1 MNLLVRIRAWTYDC
15 PVRECW
21 PIQAVSFGKMGSVG
35 YTWPTSSTGTA
46 SPCSVLSVTSTLN
59 LEWVGGVER
68 GSRGDECRCGGEM
81 NVGGCGEIEMDVG
94 GCGWRWM
101 WVGVGEMDVGGC
113 GGDGCGWV
121 WGDGCGWVWGDGC
134 GWVWGR
140 WMWVGVGR

>member
-1 MNLLVRIRAWTYDC
+1 
-15 PVRECW
+15 
-21 PIQAVSFGKMGSVG
+21 MGCVG

-46 SPCSVLSVTSTLN
+46 SPCSVLPVTSTLN
-59 LEWVGGVER
+59 LEWVGGVEC

-101 WVGVGEMDVGGC
+101 WMGMGRWMWVGVGEMDVGGCGEIEMDVGGC

-121 WGDGCGWVWGDGC
+121 WGDRDGC